1 MMTAV
6 QHEIDI
12 DVLDKAIAL
21 LEDIRQRTREIDGG
35 EYQIYLD
42 KHMVQQI
49 EQLLDTYY
57 GDLLPEAASPEATP
71 ATAPEREE
79 SAFYSALLEEF
90 PAESDK
96 FVMLTLSLNRNTE
109 DQVVADLPWEHGET
123 WHFWREE
130 PSWRIQRPDG
140 QVIAAP
146 HGWLRRAFYTA
157 VNLRDM
163 LPG

>member
-1 MMTAV
+1 MTAV
-6 QHEIDI
+6 QHEID
-12 DVLDKAIAL
+12 VNLLDKAIAL
-21 LEDIRQRTREIDGG
+21 LEDIRQHFHETDRG
-35 EYQIYLD
+35 EYQVYLD
-42 KHMVQQI
+42 KHLMMQI

-57 GDLLPEAASPEATP
+57 GDLLPEVAPSATNPETAT
-71 ATAPEREE
+71 ERAE
-79 SAFYSALLEEF
+79 SSFYSALLEEF

-96 FVMLTLSLNRNTE
+96 FIMLMLSLNRNTE
-109 DQVVADLPWEHGET
+109 GQVVADLPWEHDET

-157 VNLRDM
+157 VNLCET